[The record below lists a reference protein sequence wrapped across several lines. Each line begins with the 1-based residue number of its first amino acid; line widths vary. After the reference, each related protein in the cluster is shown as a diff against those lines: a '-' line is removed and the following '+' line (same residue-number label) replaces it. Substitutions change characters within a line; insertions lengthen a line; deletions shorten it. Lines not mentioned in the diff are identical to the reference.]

1 MKNKPPDPKGDSRR
15 PILLELERRLLLSAD
30 ASSLLD
36 DPSLAA
42 DLGLPEPPA
51 QVDFLES
58 EEPAS
63 QTEILARRELVI
75 VDPGVEDPELLLE
88 DLRSASAAERGIEI
102 VLLDPDRDGVAQISE
117 ILADHENLDALH
129 IVSHGSSGAVQ
140 LGSTWLD
147 ADNLDANASDI
158 AGWSDALDLDGTCSS
173 TAATWRAV
181 WRARPSSTRS
191 PS

>member
-1 MKNKPPDPKGDSRR
+1 MKKKTLKGDSRR

-51 QVDFLES
+51 QVDLLES
-58 EEPAS
+58 EEDAS
-63 QTEILARRELVI
+63 QTEVLARRELVI
-75 VDPGVEDPELLLE
+75 VDPGVKGHELLVE

-147 ADNLDANASDI
+147 ADNLDAHASAI
-158 AGWSDALDLDGTCSS
+158 AANSSARSIVRTASSRPPRTEAGTRGRS
-173 TAATWRAV
+173 
-181 WRARPSSTRS
+181 RARVPRW
-191 PS
+191 